1 MTIDDRIEQ
10 AVDQEAD
17 ASAGGEFTVQIPA
30 ANERVDVES

>member
-17 ASAGGEFTVQIPA
+17 ASARGEFAVQIPA
-30 ANERVDVES
+30 ANEGVDVES